1 MNQALEALRLRFL
14 ARCAEDRAAIAE
26 AAAAGDA
33 ERLKHLSHKLTGAAG
48 TFGFPDLSDA
58 AKVVEDQL
66 DLGET
71 PTPASLQD
79 LDRILAST
87 ASKG

>member
-48 TFGFPDLSDA
+48 TFGYPELSEA
-58 AKVVEDQL
+58 ARIVEDQI
-66 DLGET
+66 DQGEP
-71 PTPASLQD
+71 PTPASLQK
-79 LDRILAST
+79 LDQILAST
-87 ASKG
+87 ASNG